1 MKDSANIKEMP
12 VYYLAYF
19 LIYLFMTSSNVYAG
33 PLSTGKSFPDI
44 LLPSLS
50 SESNSEYLGV
60 KTGNN
65 FNLID
70 IKSEVIIVQI
80 FSMYCP
86 NCQKEAPNVNNLLSL
101 IEKNQFLKGKIKL
114 IGIGAGNSQ
123 FEVEYFAKNYNVKF
137 PLFSDKDYEIHNKTG
152 KVWTPHF
159 YVIKKTTDGGLI
171 VTVSV
176 SGSLNN
182 PRLFLENTVR
192 VLNLKIQ

>member
-1 MKDSANIKEMP
+1 MKHTSNIIRIP
-12 VYYLAYF
+12 VCF
-19 LIYLFMTSSNVYAG
+19 LVCFLLCIFVTSTNAFAG
-33 PLSTGKSFPDI
+33 PLLKGKSFPDI

-50 SESNSEYLGV
+50 GGGNVEYLGV

-65 FNLID
+65 FNLTD

-86 NCQKEAPNVNNLLSL
+86 NCQKEAPNVNRLLSL
-101 IEKNQFLKGKIKL
+101 IEENQFLKGKIKL

-137 PLFSDKDYEIHNKTG
+137 PLFSDKDYEIHTKVG

-159 YVIKKTTDGGLI
+159 YVIKKTAIGGLI
-171 VTVSV
+171 IAVSV
-176 SGSLNN
+176 SGSINN
-182 PRLFLENTVR
+182 PQLFLENSVR
-192 VLNLKIQ
+192 ALKLKK